1 MNKTRIIYALWLVG
15 VVIWNYAYPTV
26 PPIFDVGMAV
36 ILSLFS
42 YGLNIFFN
50 A

>member
-1 MNKTRIIYALWLVG
+1 MWLAG